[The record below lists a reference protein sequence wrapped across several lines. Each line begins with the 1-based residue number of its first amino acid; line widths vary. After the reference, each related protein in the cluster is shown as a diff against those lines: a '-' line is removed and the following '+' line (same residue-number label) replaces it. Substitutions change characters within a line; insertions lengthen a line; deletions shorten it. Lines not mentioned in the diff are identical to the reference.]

1 MSSFATASTQ
11 LPTQLTTALKEWA
24 VVIQALMAGE
34 MILLLRKGGIR
45 EENGRFEVKCDRIWL
60 FPTYEH
66 QQPDLLKP
74 FYSDQ
79 VQPVSPGW
87 HPDPLE
93 IRAWANITHI
103 FPLPNADQVAAL
115 TPHHIWSQSCIQ
127 ARYDWKPQQPL
138 YGLLLRVHRL
148 PHPVSVPYQPSYG
161 GCRSWIDI
169 TVPADPTT
177 AHSVLDDPTYRHQVQ
192 AILQTLSPG

>member
-1 MSSFATASTQ
+1 MSSFAIASTQ
-11 LPTQLTTALKEWA
+11 LTTQLTTALKEWA
-24 VVIQALMAGE
+24 VVIQSLMAGE
-34 MILLLRKGGIR
+34 TILLLRKGGIR
-45 EENGRFEVKCDRIWL
+45 EKNGRFEVRCDRIWL

-66 QQPDLLKP
+66 QQPDLLKSP
-74 FYSDQ
+74 YAAQ

-87 HPDPLE
+87 HPDLLE
-93 IRAWANITHI
+93 IRAWADITHI
-103 FPLPNADQVAAL
+103 FPLRESDPVAAL
-115 TPHHIWSQSCIQ
+115 APHHIWSQSCIQ

-138 YGLLLRVHRL
+138 YGLLLRVHCL
-148 PHPVSVPYQPSYG
+148 PNPVFVPYQPSYG

-177 AHSVLDDPTYRHQVQ
+177 ARSVLDDSTYHHQAQ